1 MSVVTRFPP
10 SPTGYFHIGSA
21 RTALFNYLLAA
32 HLGGIM
38 SLRFE
43 DTDKARSKKE
53 YEDDILSGLRWLGL
67 TYTKPELFR
76 QSERTPIYKKYLKQ
90 LLDSGAAYEAE
101 PGTDDPTKRIV
112 RFKNPG
118 ASVTF
123 HDLIR
128 GDVSFETAELKDFVI
143 AKNVDEPLYNFAVVI
158 DDYETGVTHVM
169 RGEDHISNTPR
180 QILMLE
186 ALGFPRPQYAHIPLI
201 LAPDRSKMSKRHG
214 AVSIDEYRAEGF
226 LPQAL
231 VNYLALLGWNPGGE
245 RELFTLPEL
254 AEKFDIEHVHKGGAI
269 FDIEKLKWFNHEYLK
284 RLPDDEYA
292 RTLQD
297 FTNADVT
304 KLPIALIRERA
315 RTLKE
320 AADLIAS
327 GEYAFISEEPDYK
340 PALLIK
346 GAKTDAATA
355 KKHLEEVESLLV
367 SIPEETFAA
376 ENIKQVIFPYAT
388 KEGRGAVLWPLRVG
402 LSGREKSPDPFVIA
416 SLIGKETTLR
426 RIKAAIAALRKL

>member
-21 RTALFNYLLAA
+21 RTALFNYLFAT
-32 HLGGIM
+32 HMGGVM

-53 YEDDILSGLRWLGL
+53 YEDDILSGLAWLGL
-67 TYTKPELFR
+67 TYTKPEIFR
-76 QSERTPIYKKYLKQ
+76 QSERTPIYQKYLKQ

-101 PGTDDPTKRIV
+101 PGTDDSGKKVI

-143 AKNVDEPLYNFAVVI
+143 ARNIDEPLYNFAVVV

-186 ALGFPRPQYAHIPLI
+186 ALGFTRPQYAHIPLI

-214 AVSIDEYRAEGF
+214 AVSIDEYRAEGY

-231 VNYLALLGWNPGGE
+231 VNYLALLGWNPGGDQ
-245 RELFTLPEL
+245 ELFTLPEL
-254 AEKFDIEHVHKGGAI
+254 VEKFTIEHVHKGGAI
-269 FDIEKLKWFNHEYLK
+269 FDVEKLKWFNHEYLK
-284 RLPDDEYA
+284 RLPDEEYA
-292 RTLQD
+292 RMLQD
-297 FTNADVT
+297 FTKT
-304 KLPIALIRERA
+304 KVAELPVALIRERA
-315 RTLKE
+315 RTFRE
-320 AADLIAS
+320 AAELIAS
-327 GEYAFISEEPDYK
+327 GEYSFVSEEPEYK

-355 KKHLEEVESLLV
+355 KRHLQEVETLLV
-367 SIPEETFAA
+367 NISDDVFVS
-376 ENIKQVIFPYAT
+376 ENIKNAVFPYAT

-402 LSGREKSPDPFVIA
+402 LSGRERSPDPFLIA
-416 SLIGKETTLR
+416 SIIGKETTLR
-426 RIKAAIAALRKL
+426 RIKAAIAALQKL